1 MMNNRVVIATNNKHK
16 LEEIGDML
24 KDYNIQI
31 LSMREVDLDGLEII
45 EDGSTFEENAIIKA
59 KTVMEKTGIIALAD
73 DSGLEV
79 EAIGNQP
86 GIYSARFAGEAAN
99 DEANNKKLLE
109 LLKDI
114 PLEERKGRFV
124 CAIAVV
130 FPSGEIITVRGEC
143 EGIIGFEAK
152 GSTGFGYDPLFI
164 VSHLNKTFAELGSE
178 AKNSISHRAR
188 ALEKLKVALKGKLG
202 E

>member
-1 MMNNRVVIATNNKHK
+1 MSREVVIATNNKHK

-24 KDYNIQI
+24 KDYAFDI
-31 LSMREVDLDGLEII
+31 LSMHDVGLDGLEII

-59 KTVMEKTGIIALAD
+59 RTVMKRTGKIALAD

-79 EAIGNQP
+79 EALGNRP
-86 GIYSARFAGEAAN
+86 GIYSARFAGEGAS

-109 LLKDI
+109 LLNGVPSEK
-114 PLEERKGRFV
+114 RKARFV

-130 FPSGEIITVRGEC
+130 FPAGDIITVRGAC

-152 GSTGFGYDPLFI
+152 GNTGFGYDPLFI
-164 VSHLNKTFAELGSE
+164 VPQMNKTFAELGSE
-178 AKNSISHRAR
+178 VKNTISHRAG
-188 ALEKLKVALKGKLG
+188 ALKKLREALKGRLG

>member
-1 MMNNRVVIATNNKHK
+1 MSRKAVIATNNNHK

-24 KDYNIQI
+24 KDYNFEI
-31 LSMREVDLDGLEII
+31 LSMREVGLNGLEII
-45 EDGSTFEENAIIKA
+45 EDGKTFEENAIIKA

-79 EAIGNQP
+79 EAIENQP
-86 GIYSARFAGEAAN
+86 GIYSARFAGEDAN

-109 LLKDI
+109 LLKDV
-114 PLEERKGRFV
+114 PFEERKARFV

-130 FPSGEIITVRGEC
+130 FPTGEIVTVRGAC

-152 GSTGFGYDPLFI
+152 GNTGFGYDPLFI
-164 VSHLNKTFAELGSE
+164 VPQMDKTFAELGSE
-178 AKNSISHRAR
+178 AKNRISHRAR
-188 ALEKLKVALKGKLG
+188 ALEKLKEALRGRLG